1 MWTCD
6 LCGSE
11 KVQQQFSVMLPMNE
25 GVGRDGGSALND
37 LYADDYYFCEDCQSD
52 CHPIKSYIN
61 SLHKDYE
68 PE

>member
-11 KVQQQFSVMLPMNE
+11 NILQQHSVMLPMNE
-25 GVGRDGGSALND
+25 DERLESKLHDT
-37 LYADDYYFCEDCQSD
+37 YADDYYFCEGCQEDCS
-52 CHPIKSYIN
+52 PVKSVCN
-61 SLHKDYE
+61 PLHRDYK

>member
-25 GVGRDGGSALND
+25 GVGRDRESALND
-37 LYADDYYFCEDCQSD
+37 LYGDDYYFCEDCQED
-52 CHPIKSYIN
+52 CSPIASNIN

>member
-25 GVGRDGGSALND
+25 GVGRDRESALND
-37 LYADDYYFCEDCQSD
+37 LY
-52 CHPIKSYIN
+52 
-61 SLHKDYE
+61 
-68 PE
+68 